1 MKTIAE
7 QIHGISDLEEISEAG
22 PEGKW
27 KFWHALGPVD
37 EDELLRRLELHIDDL
52 PQELKEDRRLVVR
65 MIERRRILRD
75 RILKEHPN
83 IREHLEEKQ
92 EIMEYRLEKQNPEG
106 LRKLQSLQVEEEL
119 QGQE

>member
-7 QIHGISDLEEISEAG
+7 QIHGISDLEELSEAD
-22 PEGKW
+22 PEEKL

-52 PQELKEDRRLVVR
+52 PKELKKDRKLAVRL
-65 MIERRRILRD
+65 IERRRRILRD

-83 IREHLEEKQ
+83 IQGHLKE
-92 EIMEYRLEKQNPEG
+92 N
-106 LRKLQSLQVEEEL
+106 RKSWST
-119 QGQE
+119 G